1 MPEYRFCHQGTTCGR
16 HKCQDYDSL
25 MLILGLAGCLV
36 IYSANSVFSAITRV
50 NEARLHNSIEVF
62 TTALYKLARIYVTE
76 IYCEG
81 WLSKTSWQNFPV
93 VLVLQL
99 HVALGFSP
107 VSFAREKRI
116 FSCAQQL
123 LYASLRVHQ

>member
-1 MPEYRFCHQGTTCGR
+1 MSRLRYIG
-16 HKCQDYDSL
+16 SL

-62 TTALYKLARIYVTE
+62 TTSLYKLARIYVTE

-93 VLVLQL
+93 VVVVCSAGVHWEVIL
-99 HVALGFSP
+99 
-107 VSFAREKRI
+107 
-116 FSCAQQL
+116 CAGM
-123 LYASLRVHQ
+123 SVR